1 MSAAERDSTLRIAK
15 ARKVLRSAGPKLL
28 EQGLTVEEVAIAAA
42 YAAFDLAE
50 GHAGHGQAAVEW
62 SRNAI
67 DVIERQIFE
76 GGKRSAEG
84 LPE

>member
-1 MSAAERDSTLRIAK
+1 MRAAEKESALRIAR
-15 ARKVLRSAGPKLL
+15 ARKVLRSVGPKLI
-28 EQGLTVEEVAIAAA
+28 EHGLTVEEIAIAAA

-76 GGKRSAEG
+76 GGERSADG